1 MSSFTSSYIPYE
13 ADYFNSVGISLPD
26 LGSDTVIIEE
36 QETTDVFICAHFKE
50 FKMSKPM
57 VELKSN
63 GYKLNMNE
71 TLELEGQDMK
81 FILQMMELNKVLNHF
96 HDRNCYI
103 MCDAN
108 TQVVQGS
115 QNSLVFYEKEGKMS
129 ADGFVINGLP
139 FVFDQPLFV
148 ENKTE
153 DQMLLNNTTNKMR
166 GTHTP
171 QINKS
176 FIESKTNIDY
186 VIYKPKE
193 EKEQVMNSFIYILD
207 SNKKIK
213 NKLPHELTTS
223 SIAISDHSPV
233 VTYVNGMDL
242 CLGTFNIKGGNTE
255 DTTWAEFLV
264 EDYKE
269 FFLNEHVQERINL
282 LMVSAFQPNP
292 DLLTLSTT
300 EILKKLNTKNF
311 VSGERF
317 GICEVH
323 MNPDYVPSLINSG
336 KNIYASISNNN
347 EKVYSIYFDYQEN
360 VKERYTVNYTVNRTL
375 EEGDVLHSQV
385 MNWIFVLLKDLS
397 QYNDKQT
404 EEWNIENQEKRRVY
418 FQERVIYL
426 LNFYCMV
433 QKDRKEIVN
442 DLCLYDIYMEWYLK
456 NQEKVSIIDMIVQ
469 LKETNPLLKMVA
481 LQEFP
486 VEKELQEK
494 LIKSLECNDK
504 MFGSVYLYS
513 SPFIINKK
521 QSSTQGAFFVY
532 DDVYFSYLKI

>member
-1 MSSFTSSYIPYE
+1 MSGFTSFIVDDESYFK
-13 ADYFNSVGISLPD
+13 AVNISLSD
-26 LGSDTVIIEE
+26 LGSDTVIVEE
-36 QETTDVFICAHFKE
+36 QETKDVFICAHFKE
-50 FKMSKPM
+50 FKMSKPL
-57 VELKSN
+57 VDLKRN
-63 GYKLNMNE
+63 GYTLNMNE

-108 TQVVQGS
+108 TQVVQGT
-115 QNSLVFYEKEGKMS
+115 QNSLVFYEKEGN
-129 ADGFVINGLP
+129 NGLP

-269 FFLNEHVQERINL
+269 FFLDEHVQERINL

-292 DLLTLSTT
+292 ELLTLSTT
-300 EILKKLNTKNF
+300 EILKRLNTKNF

-323 MNPDYVPSLINSG
+323 MNPDYVPSLINNG
-336 KNIYASISNNN
+336 KNIYASISKDN
-347 EKVYSIYFDYQEN
+347 EKMYSIYFDYQEN

-397 QYNDKQT
+397 QYNDKQS
-404 EEWNIENQEKRRVY
+404 EEWNIENQEKRIVY

-456 NQEKVSIIDMIVQ
+456 NQEKVSILDMIVQ

-486 VEKELQEK
+486 AEKELQEK